1 MTDSMDKYGSAGV
14 PFTGDIAE
22 IKSAQEQIQRMIDAL
37 VPVVQRM
44 IDALV
49 PVVQR
54 MIDALVPFIPPILDE
69 ITNLWEAMLRSYPNK
84 RVVWLAF
91 HHKKERVRKKNR
103 KRIIEYYVKAANHHD
118 HDW

>member
-22 IKSAQEQIQRMIDAL
+22 IKSAQEQI
-37 VPVVQRM
+37 QRM